1 MSIGSMAA
9 HPELMTNRP
18 NLQKPSTS
26 PRVQPASR
34 SADLL
39 GRALH
44 FLRMTGVVYCHS
56 ELSGPW
62 GLALPPMK
70 DCLMFHAVTEGQ
82 CWLGVPGGEPVLLK
96 AGDFALVPRGEGHH
110 LLAEKGARAIPFFD
124 LPREHIGDRFEVLRH
139 GQGGPSASLVCG
151 AVRFDDPLAIQLV
164 GALPRQIVF
173 QSQKLAD
180 QDWLGA
186 VLQLLASEMRQLRPG
201 GEAVITRLADI
212 LVLQSIRTWLDLD
225 PGARTGW
232 LGALQDPQL
241 GQALVLIHEEP
252 QKAWTID
259 SLAREVAMSRSAFAA
274 RFSASV
280 GMPVLQYL
288 THWRMSLAQ
297 TRLETETVRL
307 AELAESLGY
316 ESEASFSRA
325 FKRWSRMS
333 PGGVARLS

>member
-1 MSIGSMAA
+1 MAA
-9 HPELMTNRP
+9 HPELMTHRP
-18 NLQKPSTS
+18 DLQQSPPT
-26 PRVQPASR
+26 PRVPPASH

-56 ELSGPW
+56 ELAGPW
-62 GLALPPMK
+62 GLALPPME
-70 DCLMFHAVTEGQ
+70 DCLMFHAVTQGQ
-82 CWLGVPGGEPVLLK
+82 CWLDVPGSEPVLLK
-96 AGDFALVPRGEGHH
+96 AGDFALVPRGEGHR
-110 LLAEKGARAIPFFD
+110 LLADKGARAIPFFD
-124 LPREHIGDRFEVLRH
+124 LPREHMEDRFEVLRH
-139 GQGGPSASLVCG
+139 GQDGPASSLVCG

-164 GALPRQIVF
+164 SALPRCIVLTGE
-173 QSQKLAD
+173 KLAG
-180 QDWLGA
+180 QEWLGT
-186 VLQLLASEMRQLRPG
+186 VLRLLACEMRQLRPG

-212 LVLQSIRTWLDLD
+212 LVLQSIRTWLEQD

-325 FKRWSRMS
+325 FKRWSGVS
-333 PGGVARLS
+333 PGSVARLP